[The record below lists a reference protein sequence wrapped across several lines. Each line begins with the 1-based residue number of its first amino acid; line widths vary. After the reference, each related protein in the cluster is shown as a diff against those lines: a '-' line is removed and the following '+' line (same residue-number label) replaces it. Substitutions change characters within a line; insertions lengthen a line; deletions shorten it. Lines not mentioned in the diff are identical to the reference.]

1 MDAPLQLSAEDM
13 RRQGYRTIDALTA
26 DRPVLKEA
34 SPAAMRAA
42 IDAPPA
48 VAEMHVILEG
58 SVRMSTGD
66 QALAT
71 LGAGELVG
79 ELTALDWGGGYGTLR
94 SARVEAISDT
104 RVLSL
109 DPADVREL
117 LTLSPAARAVI
128 EDVAQLRL
136 QAAADA

>member
-1 MDAPLQLSAEDM
+1 MDARLQLSAE
-13 RRQGYRTIDALTA
+13 
-26 DRPVLKEA
+26 
-34 SPAAMRAA
+34 
-42 IDAPPA
+42 
-48 VAEMHVILEG
+48 G
-58 SVRMSTGD
+58 SVRVSTGD

-79 ELTALDWGGGYGTLR
+79 ELAALDWGGGYGTLR